1 MSTESPFAPFTPP
14 SQLPPMFEA
23 PTAAPEPVKRKR
35 GRPAKAKVTKA
46 PKAPKAPK
54 AAPAEKVGTTK
65 RRKPRSDKQAP
76 VAPKKAPKFDLQ
88 TILRVAATLKEA
100 DQRMFERLLGE
111 LSAMPKASRAR
122 ILAALH
128 GVFG

>member
-1 MSTESPFAPFTPP
+1 MNDTPTSPFAPFTPP
-14 SQLPPMFEA
+14 SQPLPMFEA

-35 GRPAKAKVTKA
+35 GRPAKAKVAKPT
-46 PKAPKAPK
+46 K
-54 AAPAEKVGTTK
+54 AAPAEKIAK

-111 LSAMPKASRAR
+111 LSALPKASRGR

>member
-46 PKAPKAPK
+46 SKM
-54 AAPAEKVGTTK
+54 PAEKVGTAK

-76 VAPKKAPKFDLQ
+76 VASRHSAATKRAPKFDLQ

>member
-1 MSTESPFAPFTPP
+1 MNDTPTSPFAPFTPP
-14 SQLPPMFEA
+14 SQPLPMFEA
-23 PTAAPEPVKRKR
+23 PTATPEPVKRKR
-35 GRPAKAKVTKA
+35 GRPAKSKA
-46 PKAPKAPK
+46 VKAPK
-54 AAPAEKVGTTK
+54 AAPAEKAAK

-76 VAPKKAPKFDLQ
+76 VASRHSAATKRAPKFDLQ

-111 LSAMPKASRAR
+111 LSAMPKASRGR

>member
-14 SQLPPMFEA
+14 SQVLPMFEA
-23 PTAAPEPVKRKR
+23 PTTKPAEPVKRKR
-35 GRPAKAKVTKA
+35 GRPAAAKVA
-46 PKAPKAPK
+46 KAPK
-54 AAPAEKVGTTK
+54 AAPAEKVGTAK

-76 VAPKKAPKFDLQ
+76 VPAKKTPRFDLQ

-100 DQRMFERLLGE
+100 DQRMFERTLGE
-111 LSAMPKASRAR
+111 LSALPKASRSR

>member
-1 MSTESPFAPFTPP
+1 MSTESPFAPFTT
-14 SQLPPMFEA
+14 QPMFEA

-35 GRPAKAKVTKA
+35 GRPAKAKAAKPA
-46 PKAPKAPK
+46 K
-54 AAPAEKVGTTK
+54 AAPAEKVAK
-65 RRKPRSDKQAP
+65 RRKPRSDKQAL
-76 VAPKKAPKFDLQ
+76 VAAKHSPATKRAPKFDLQ

-111 LSAMPKASRAR
+111 LSALPKASRSR
-122 ILAALH
+122 VLAALH